1 MFNHSCLPNCLWY
14 LIGDYLFIYVCA
26 SNIRQGDE
34 LTISYSPLWISSLIE
49 RTCKLREFGINS
61 CRCLLCSYD
70 RSNMPQYEI
79 ELKKFFNLRALSR
92 QKNLSCEKR
101 FGYVE
106 KLKNIYEFL
115 TKKFRQR
122 PIGFITEF
130 NDLEYILRYFQRE
143 NNQQNIQEFLE
154 ERELSFLQRLSRVCR
169 FTIKDLPKIN
179 NPIVLFGTH
188 MQVSLLSQLVFFLYN
203 YLFSYLLII
212 LNIVI
217 QKSIHVI

>member
-1 MFNHSCLPNCLWY
+1 
-14 LIGDYLFIYVCA
+14 
-26 SNIRQGDE
+26 
-34 LTISYSPLWISSLIE
+34 
-49 RTCKLREFGINS
+49 
-61 CRCLLCSYD
+61 
-70 RSNMPQYEI
+70 MPQYEI